1 MKSGLTV
8 LKALVQYELLVDV
21 LSTISKKVIKMVL
34 GDWNAQVGQES
45 SRWEHI
51 MGRYLP
57 VWLLRKR

>member
-8 LKALVQYELLVDV
+8 LKALVKYELLVDV
-21 LSTISKKVIKMVL
+21 LSTIPKDIKMVL